1 MQIDFPS
8 SAGAKEALALLE
20 PVYEQFK
27 GQSSFADIIVLAGN
41 VAVEKAG
48 SPVLP
53 FCPGRVDAE
62 DGVTEQDLSPR
73 TYYLDP
79 LTAALDNAKVHIPT
93 WCMHACMHLNAT
105 LPWAGY
111 NTRSPLAVLYIGGCH
126 SPGHVTIGQ
135 HDINTRK

>member
-8 SAGAKEALALLE
+8 NAGAREALALLE
-20 PVYEQFK
+20 PVYDQFRD
-27 GQSSFADIIVLAGN
+27 QASYTDIIVLAGN

-48 SPVLP
+48 GPSLP

-79 LTAALDNAKVHIPT
+79 LTAALDNAKVCT
-93 WCMHACMHLNAT
+93 AASSMHASESRTRGQYTILHVPGLFAT
-105 LPWAGY
+105 L
-111 NTRSPLAVLYIGGCH
+111 
-126 SPGHVTIGQ
+126 
-135 HDINTRK
+135 

>member
-1 MQIDFPS
+1 MHEQHARTPRLWLQIDWPS
-8 SAGAKEALALLE
+8 NAGAKEALALLE

-27 GQSSFADIIVLAGN
+27 GQASFADIIVLAGN

-48 SPVLP
+48 GPVLP

-79 LTAALDNAKVHIPT
+79 LTAALDNAQVHIPT
-93 WCMHACMHLNAT
+93 WCMHARTHACT
-105 LPWAGY
+105 
-111 NTRSPLAVLYIGGCH
+111 
-126 SPGHVTIGQ
+126 
-135 HDINTRK
+135 